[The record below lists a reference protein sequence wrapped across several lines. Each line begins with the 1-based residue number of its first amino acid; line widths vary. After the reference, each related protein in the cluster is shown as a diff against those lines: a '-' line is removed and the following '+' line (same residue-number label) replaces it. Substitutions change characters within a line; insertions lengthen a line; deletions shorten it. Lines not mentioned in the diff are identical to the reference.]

1 MQLKNVAVVA
11 VAITAVSAA
20 PIARE
25 GEGAVKATE
34 GGGALGAV
42 GNFAK
47 SFLSKDTPIKGNGQ
61 WVERIAQKASDQLIN
76 FLNSTLGWIPF

>member
-1 MQLKNVAVVA
+1 MQLKNIALIA
-11 VAITAVSAA
+11 VAATAVSAA

-25 GEGAVKATE
+25 GEGAVTATK
-34 GGGALGAV
+34 GGGAVGAV

-61 WVERIAQKASDQLIN
+61 WIEKLAQGASNQLVN

>member
-1 MQLKNVAVVA
+1 MQFKNVALIA
-11 VAITAVSAA
+11 VAATAVSAA
-20 PIARE
+20 PVARE
-25 GEGAVKATE
+25 GEGAVTATE

-61 WVERIAQKASDQLIN
+61 WIEKIAQGASDQLVN
-76 FLNSTLGWIPF
+76 FLNSAFGWIPF